1 MNNLAIIPARGGSKR
16 IPRKNIRPFVGR
28 PILAYSIEA
37 ALQSGLFSEVMVS
50 TDDEEI
56 AETALRY
63 GATVPFLRS
72 PENAN
77 DYAPTLA
84 VIQEVLEQYEP
95 RRFDLGCCIYATAP
109 LIQPAQLRDGL
120 QLLQQN
126 DYDVVFPVVAF
137 SYPVWRAL
145 NRNPDGKTQ
154 MQWPEYQMS
163 RSQDLSPL
171 YHDAGQWYWFNPQR
185 ISTGLFTPNTG
196 TIVLS
201 EDQVQDIDTPTDWRL
216 AEMKYHLLSATHD
229 E

>member
-1 MNNLAIIPARGGSKR
+1 MNNLGIIPARGGSKR

-154 MQWPEYQMS
+154 MQWPQYQMS

-185 ISTGLFTPNTG
+185 LSTGLFTPNTG

>member
-16 IPRKNIRPFVGR
+16 IPRKNIRPFAGR

-50 TDDEEI
+50 TDDAEI
-56 AETALRY
+56 AEIALRY
-63 GATVPFLRS
+63 GATVPFMRS

-77 DYAPTLA
+77 DFAPTLA
-84 VIQEVLEQYEP
+84 VIQEVLQQYEP

-109 LIQPAQLRDGL
+109 LIQPAQLKDGL

-145 NRNPDGKTQ
+145 NRNPDGKTK

-185 ISTGLFTPNTG
+185 ISTGLFTSNTG

-216 AEMKYHLLSATHD
+216 AEMKYHLLSGTHD

>member
-16 IPRKNIRPFVGR
+16 IPRKNIRPFAGR

-50 TDDEEI
+50 TDDAEI

-63 GATVPFLRS
+63 GATVPFMRS

-77 DYAPTLA
+77 DFAPTLA
-84 VIQEVLEQYEP
+84 VIQEVLQQYEP

-109 LIQPAQLRDGL
+109 LIQPAQLKDGL

-145 NRNPDGKTQ
+145 DRTPDGKTK

-185 ISTGLFTPNTG
+185 LSTGLFTPNTG

-216 AEMKYHLLSATHD
+216 AEMKYHLLSGTHD

>member
-154 MQWPEYQMS
+154 MQWPQYQMS

-185 ISTGLFTPNTG
+185 LSTGLFTPNTG

>member
-16 IPRKNIRPFVGR
+16 IPRKNIRPFAGR

-50 TDDEEI
+50 TDDAEI

-63 GATVPFLRS
+63 GATVPFMRS

-77 DYAPTLA
+77 DFAPTLA
-84 VIQEVLEQYEP
+84 VIQEVLQQYEP

-109 LIQPAQLRDGL
+109 LIQPAQLKDGL

-145 NRNPDGKTQ
+145 NRNPDGKTK

-185 ISTGLFTPNTG
+185 LSTGLFTPNTG

-216 AEMKYHLLSATHD
+216 AEMKYHLLSGTHD

>member
-1 MNNLAIIPARGGSKR
+1 
-16 IPRKNIRPFVGR
+16 
-28 PILAYSIEA
+28 
-37 ALQSGLFSEVMVS
+37 MVS

-154 MQWPEYQMS
+154 MQWPQYQMS

-185 ISTGLFTPNTG
+185 LSTGLFTPNTG

>member
-16 IPRKNIRPFVGR
+16 IPRKNIRPFAGR

-50 TDDEEI
+50 TDDAEI

-63 GATVPFLRS
+63 GATVPFMRS

-77 DYAPTLA
+77 DFAPTLA
-84 VIQEVLEQYEP
+84 VIQEVLQQYEP

-109 LIQPAQLRDGL
+109 LIQPAQLKDGL

-137 SYPVWRAL
+137 SYPIWRAL
-145 NRNPDGKTQ
+145 NRNPDGKTK

-185 ISTGLFTPNTG
+185 LSTGLFTPNTG

-216 AEMKYHLLSATHD
+216 AEMKYHLLSGTHD